1 MIRNLKVLLAA
12 AMALA
17 AFGALSASA
26 AHAAPEFHCEVAP
39 CTVTLSTD
47 GTGTT
52 AHHVFIVENAAKE
65 TGSLTCESLN
75 GEATSATTTSTDLTF
90 RNLVY
95 SNCKINGVTKTNIR
109 MNECHYTVTPVTEP
123 AGGLNGTNGGAT
135 LHIICTGVKH
145 IEIENSGTGCIFE
158 VTPQTL
164 RGLHYHNIGT
174 KGTTSTE
181 VTIEVLISAAASGTP
196 IEVEVGKVGTGCVPK
211 AALGD
216 KLTGSY
222 TTGNTL
228 ATAEKDNANKEM
240 IEGWWA

>member
-26 AHAAPEFHCEVAP
+26 AQAAPEFHCSVEP

-52 AHHVFIVENAAKE
+52 AHHVFIVKNAAKE
-65 TGSLTCESLN
+65 TVSTTCESLN
-75 GEATSATTTSTDLTF
+75 GHATSATKTTPTLTF
-90 RNLVY
+90 TNLVY
-95 SNCKINGVTKTNIR
+95 SGCKFNGVTKLNVR
-109 MNECHYTVTPVTEP
+109 MNECHYTVTAETQP

-135 LHIICTGVKH
+135 LHVECTTAKH
-145 IEIENSGTGCIFE
+145 IEIENTGTGCIFE

-164 RGLHYHNIGT
+164 RGLHYHNIGSGAT
-174 KGTTSTE
+174 TE
-181 VTIEVLISAAASGTP
+181 VTVEILISAAASGTP
-196 IEVEVGKVGTGCVPK
+196 IDVEVAKVGTGCVPK
-211 AALGD
+211 AAVGD
-216 KLTGSY
+216 HLTGEY

-240 IEGWWA
+240 AEGWWL